1 MQKNDERAGC
11 PTKKGARSQP
21 RSHSA
26 AELASLRH
34 TRLMFRHS
42 TFATVLW
49 VLAVALLPV
58 RMANAHLHLCLD
70 GQERPVSLHVQ
81 DIATHSGAEP
91 TTDQGH
97 NDRDVDVSA
106 SLLTVKL
113 SGGMDDA
120 PLVIH
125 LYVLTPLLPVERPT
139 FSLIDLPSAELT
151 SVVTLR
157 PPVRGPPV

>member
-1 MQKNDERAGC
+1 
-11 PTKKGARSQP
+11 
-21 RSHSA
+21 
-26 AELASLRH
+26 
-34 TRLMFRHS
+34 MFRHS
-42 TFATVLW
+42 AFAIVLW

-81 DIATHSGAEP
+81 DVATHSGAEA
-91 TTDQGH
+91 TTEQGH

-113 SGGMDDA
+113 SGGADDA
-120 PLVIH
+120 PFAFLH
-125 LYVLTPLLPVERPT
+125 LYVLTALLPLEHPT
-139 FSLIDLPSAELT
+139 FSLVDLPGAELT